1 MTGEQLIVFGVLAAT
16 LVLFVWNRWRYDLVA
31 LGALLACALT
41 GVVPADEV
49 FAGIGHPA
57 VISVAAV
64 LVLSRGLLNAGVVDS
79 VARRLMQVGDRP
91 WAQVAALTGIVAL
104 SSGFM
109 NNVGA
114 LALFMP
120 VAIWMSRQSGR
131 SPSYLLMPLAFGSLL
146 GGTLTL
152 IGTPPNL
159 IIAGYRAEAGEA
171 PFGMFAF
178 LPVGAAVTVAGVL
191 FIALLGWRLVP
202 RRQEQE
208 GNGDLFEISAYL
220 TEVRVPES
228 CKYAGR
234 TLHALINA
242 VEDEADVQ
250 VIALVRGDE
259 RQRMPSTYEVLREGD
274 ILLVEADSDS
284 LKALLDVTGVELA
297 ANVDEQEDKAQN
309 EQKAA
314 EQALEDERT
323 EKNHKSRHGEL
334 TLAEAII
341 SPGSILVGTTASGLD
356 LRERHGVNVLAVARQ
371 GQRLRQR
378 LGKIRFAT
386 GDILLLQA
394 REDALQSSLN
404 SLGCLPLAS
413 RGLSITTPRN
423 VLLASAIFAI
433 TLAII
438 AIGLVPAATALVTGA
453 LVMILVGLIPVGRI
467 YDSIDMSV
475 IVLVAAMLPVGQ
487 ALETSGG
494 SQLIADALLS
504 VGHSLPPA
512 ATLAL
517 LMVAVMLISNV
528 VNNAAAAV
536 LAAPVA
542 ISLARGM
549 DASVDPF
556 LMAVAIGASCAFLT
570 PIGHQSNTLVMAP
583 GGYRF
588 GDYWRLGLPLSILVV
603 LCAVPAILWIWPLS
617 SQWHR
622 CPASVGTQ
630 TTTKAEGK
638 LAH

>member
-31 LGALLACALT
+31 LAALLACALT
-41 GVVPADEV
+41 GVVPAEEV
-49 FAGIGHPA
+49 FAGLGHPA

-79 VARRLMQVGDRP
+79 VARRLMQVGERP

-220 TEVRVPES
+220 TEVRVPEG

-234 TLHALINA
+234 TLHALIGA
-242 VEDEADVQ
+242 VQDEADVQ
-250 VIALVRGDE
+250 VIALIRGDE

-297 ANVDEQEDKAQN
+297 ADVEEQENKAHE
-309 EQKAA
+309 EQEAA
-314 EQALEDERT
+314 EQAVEQ
-323 EKNHKSRHGEL
+323 EKAEKDHKSRHGEL
-334 TLAEAII
+334 TLAEAIV
-341 SPGSILVGTTASGLD
+341 SPGSMLVGTSASGLD

-378 LGKIRFAT
+378 LGEIRFAA

-423 VLLASAIFAI
+423 VMLASAIFAI
-433 TLAII
+433 TLASI
-438 AIGLVPAATALVTGA
+438 AFGLLPAATALVTGA
-453 LVMILVGLIPVGRI
+453 LVMILVGLIPLGRI
-467 YDSIDMSV
+467 YESIDMPV

-487 ALETSGG
+487 ALETTGG
-494 SQLIADALLS
+494 SQLIADALLEL
-504 VGHSLPPA
+504 GQSLPAA

-603 LCAVPAILWIWPLS
+603 LCAVPAILWIWPL
-617 SQWHR
+617 
-622 CPASVGTQ
+622 
-630 TTTKAEGK
+630 
-638 LAH
+638 

>member
-31 LGALLACALT
+31 LAALLACALT
-41 GVVPADEV
+41 GVVPAEEV
-49 FAGIGHPA
+49 FAGLGHPA

-79 VARRLMQVGDRP
+79 VARRLMQVGERP

-220 TEVRVPES
+220 TEVRVPEG

-234 TLHALINA
+234 TLHALIGA
-242 VEDEADVQ
+242 VQDEADVQ
-250 VIALVRGDE
+250 VIALIRGDE
-259 RQRMPSTYEVLREGD
+259 RQRMPSTYEVLRESD

-297 ANVDEQEDKAQN
+297 ADVEEQENKAHDEQE
-309 EQKAA
+309 AA
-314 EQALEDERT
+314 EQAVEQ
-323 EKNHKSRHGEL
+323 EKAEKGHKSRHGEL
-334 TLAEAII
+334 TLAEAIV
-341 SPGSILVGTTASGLD
+341 SPGSMLVGTSASGLD

-378 LGKIRFAT
+378 LGEIRFAA
-386 GDILLLQA
+386 GDILLMQA

-423 VLLASAIFAI
+423 VMLASAIFAI
-433 TLAII
+433 TLASI
-438 AIGLVPAATALVTGA
+438 AFGLLPAATALVTGA
-453 LVMILVGLIPVGRI
+453 LVMILVGLIP
-467 YDSIDMSV
+467 
-475 IVLVAAMLPVGQ
+475 LVAAMLPVGQ
-487 ALETSGG
+487 ALETTGG
-494 SQLIADALLS
+494 SQLIADALLEL
-504 VGHSLPPA
+504 GQSLPAA

-542 ISLARGM
+542 ITLARGM

-603 LCAVPAILWIWPLS
+603 LCAVPAILWIWPL
-617 SQWHR
+617 
-622 CPASVGTQ
+622 
-630 TTTKAEGK
+630 
-638 LAH
+638 

>member
-220 TEVRVPES
+220 TEVRVPEG

-234 TLHALINA
+234 TLHALIGA
-242 VEDEADVQ
+242 VKEEADVQ

-297 ANVDEQEDKAQN
+297 ANVDEHDDEAREERDAT
-309 EQKAA
+309 
-314 EQALEDERT
+314 EQAVEQ
-323 EKNHKSRHGEL
+323 EKALKSHKSRHGEL

-378 LGKIRFAT
+378 LGKIRFAA
-386 GDILLLQA
+386 GDILLLQT
-394 REDALQSSLN
+394 REDALQSTLN
-404 SLGCLPLAS
+404 NLGCLPLAS

-423 VLLASAIFAI
+423 VLLASAVFAI
-433 TLAII
+433 TLATI
-438 AIGLVPAATALVTGA
+438 AFGLLPAATALVTGA

-467 YDSIDMSV
+467 YESIDMPV

-504 VGHSLPPA
+504 VGQSLPAA

-549 DASVDPF
+549 DVSVAPF

-603 LCAVPAILWIWPLS
+603 LCAVPAILWIWPL
-617 SQWHR
+617 
-622 CPASVGTQ
+622 
-630 TTTKAEGK
+630 
-638 LAH
+638 

>member
-31 LGALLACALT
+31 LAALLACALT
-41 GVVPADEV
+41 GVVPAEEV
-49 FAGIGHPA
+49 FAGLGHPA

-79 VARRLMQVGDRP
+79 VARRLMQVGERP

-220 TEVRVPES
+220 TEVRVPEG

-234 TLHALINA
+234 TLHALIGA

-250 VIALVRGDE
+250 VIALIRGDE

-297 ANVDEQEDKAQN
+297 ADVEEQENKARDEQE
-309 EQKAA
+309 AA
-314 EQALEDERT
+314 EQAVEQEKA

-334 TLAEAII
+334 TLAEAIV
-341 SPGSILVGTTASGLD
+341 SPGSMLVGTSASGLD

-378 LGKIRFAT
+378 LGEIRFAA

-423 VLLASAIFAI
+423 VMLASAIFAI
-433 TLAII
+433 TLASI
-438 AIGLVPAATALVTGA
+438 AFGLLPAATALVTGA
-453 LVMILVGLIPVGRI
+453 LVMILVGLIPLGRI
-467 YDSIDMSV
+467 YESIDMPV

-487 ALETSGG
+487 ALETTGG
-494 SQLIADALLS
+494 SQLIADALLEL
-504 VGHSLPPA
+504 GQSLPAA

-549 DASVDPF
+549 DASVAPF

-603 LCAVPAILWIWPLS
+603 LCAVPTILWIWPL
-617 SQWHR
+617 
-622 CPASVGTQ
+622 
-630 TTTKAEGK
+630 
-638 LAH
+638 

>member
-1 MTGEQLIVFGVLAAT
+1 MKYMTGEQLIVFGVLAAT

-31 LGALLACALT
+31 LAALLACALT
-41 GVVPADEV
+41 GVVPAEEV
-49 FAGIGHPA
+49 FAGLGHPA

-79 VARRLMQVGDRP
+79 VARRLMQVGERP
-91 WAQVAALTGIVAL
+91 WAHVAALTGIVAL

-220 TEVRVPES
+220 TEVRVPEG

-234 TLHALINA
+234 TLHALIGA
-242 VEDEADVQ
+242 VQDEADVQ
-250 VIALVRGDE
+250 VIALIRGDE

-297 ANVDEQEDKAQN
+297 ADVEEQENKAHDEQE
-309 EQKAA
+309 AA
-314 EQALEDERT
+314 EQAVEQEKA

-334 TLAEAII
+334 TLAEAIV
-341 SPGSILVGTTASGLD
+341 SPGSMLVGTSASGLD

-378 LGKIRFAT
+378 LGEIRFAA

-423 VLLASAIFAI
+423 VMLASAIFAI
-433 TLAII
+433 TLASI
-438 AIGLVPAATALVTGA
+438 AFGLLPAATALVTGA
-453 LVMILVGLIPVGRI
+453 LVMILVGLIPLGRI
-467 YDSIDMSV
+467 YESIDMPV

-487 ALETSGG
+487 ALETTGG
-494 SQLIADALLS
+494 SQLIADALLEL
-504 VGHSLPPA
+504 GQSLPAA
-512 ATLAL
+512 ATLAQ

-603 LCAVPAILWIWPLS
+603 LCAVPAILWIWPL
-617 SQWHR
+617 
-622 CPASVGTQ
+622 
-630 TTTKAEGK
+630 
-638 LAH
+638 

>member
-1 MTGEQLIVFGVLAAT
+1 MTGDQLIVFGVLAAT
-16 LVLFVWNRWRYDLVA
+16 LVLFIWNRWRYDLVA
-31 LGALLACALT
+31 LGALLACALS
-41 GVVPADEV
+41 GVVPAGEV
-49 FAGIGHPA
+49 FAGLAHPA

-79 VARRLMQVGDRP
+79 VARRLMQVGERP

-146 GGTLTL
+146 GGMLTL

-171 PFGMFAF
+171 PFGMFDF
-178 LPVGAAVTVAGVL
+178 LPVGAAVTLAGVV

-220 TEVRVPES
+220 TEVRVPEG

-242 VEDEADVQ
+242 VRDEADVQ
-250 VIALVRGDE
+250 VIALIRGEE
-259 RQRMPSTYEVLREGD
+259 RQRMPSTYEVLREAD

-297 ANVDEQEDKAQN
+297 ADSDGQKDKPDDEP
-309 EQKAA
+309 AA
-314 EQALEDERT
+314 EQGQG
-323 EKNHKSRHGEL
+323 EKKAKDRHGEL
-334 TLAEAII
+334 TLAEAIVT
-341 SPGSILVGTTASGLD
+341 PGSMLVGTTASGLD

-378 LGKIRFAT
+378 LGQIRFAA
-386 GDILLLQA
+386 GDILLVQA
-394 REDALQSSLN
+394 RENALQVSL
-404 SLGCLPLAS
+404 SGLGCLPLAS

-423 VLLASAIFAI
+423 VLLASAIFAL
-433 TLAII
+433 TLSVI
-438 AIGLVPAATALVTGA
+438 ALGLLPAAVALVTGA
-453 LVMILVGLIPVGRI
+453 LVMILVGLIPLGRI
-467 YDSIDMSV
+467 YESIDMPV
-475 IVLVAAMLPVGQ
+475 IVLVAAMLPVGE
-487 ALETSGG
+487 ALETTGG
-494 SQLIADALLS
+494 SQLIADALL
-504 VGHSLPPA
+504 GLGQSLPAA

-542 ISLARGM
+542 ISLARGLE
-549 DASVDPF
+549 ASVDPF

-603 LCAVPAILWIWPLS
+603 LCAVPAILWVWPL
-617 SQWHR
+617 
-622 CPASVGTQ
+622 
-630 TTTKAEGK
+630 
-638 LAH
+638 

>member
-31 LGALLACALT
+31 IAALLACALT

-49 FAGIGHPA
+49 FSGLGHPA

-79 VARRLMQVGDRP
+79 VARRLMQVGERP

-242 VEDEADVQ
+242 VKDEADVQ

-259 RQRMPSTYEVLREGD
+259 RQRMPSTYEVLREDD

-297 ANVDEQEDKAQN
+297 ANADEQDDEA
-309 EQKAA
+309 EA
-314 EQALEDERT
+314 EQQAT
-323 EKNHKSRHGEL
+323 EQAVEQGKTRKSHKSRHTEL
-334 TLAEAII
+334 TLAEAIV
-341 SPGSILVGTTASGLD
+341 SPRSMLVGTTASGLD

-378 LGKIRFAT
+378 LGKIRFAS

-433 TLAII
+433 TLACI
-438 AIGLVPAATALVTGA
+438 AFGLVPAATTLVTGA
-453 LVMILVGLIPVGRI
+453 LVMILVGLIPLGGI
-467 YDSIDMSV
+467 YDSIDMPV

-494 SQLIADALLS
+494 SQLIADALLEL
-504 VGHSLPPA
+504 GQSLPAA

-549 DASVDPF
+549 EVSVDPF

-603 LCAVPAILWIWPLS
+603 LCAVPTILWIWPL
-617 SQWHR
+617 
-622 CPASVGTQ
+622 
-630 TTTKAEGK
+630 
-638 LAH
+638 

>member
-1 MTGEQLIVFGVLAAT
+1 MKYMTGEQLIVFGVLAAT

-31 LGALLACALT
+31 LAALLACALT
-41 GVVPADEV
+41 GVVPPEEV
-49 FAGIGHPA
+49 FAGLGHPA

-79 VARRLMQVGDRP
+79 VARRLMQVGERP

-220 TEVRVPES
+220 TEVRVPEG

-234 TLHALINA
+234 TLHALIGA
-242 VEDEADVQ
+242 VQDEADVQ
-250 VIALVRGDE
+250 VIALIRGDE

-297 ANVDEQEDKAQN
+297 ADVEEQENRARDEQE
-309 EQKAA
+309 AA
-314 EQALEDERT
+314 EQAVEQEKA

-334 TLAEAII
+334 TLAEAIV
-341 SPGSILVGTTASGLD
+341 SPGSMLVGTSASGLD

-378 LGKIRFAT
+378 LGEIRFAA
-386 GDILLLQA
+386 GDILLLQT
-394 REDALQSSLN
+394 REDALQSTLN

-423 VLLASAIFAI
+423 VLLASAVFAI
-433 TLAII
+433 TLATI
-438 AIGLVPAATALVTGA
+438 AFGLLPAATALVTGA

-467 YDSIDMSV
+467 YESIDMPV

-487 ALETSGG
+487 ALETTGG
-494 SQLIADALLS
+494 SQLIADALLEL
-504 VGHSLPPA
+504 GQSLPAA

-603 LCAVPAILWIWPLS
+603 LCAVPAILWIWPL
-617 SQWHR
+617 
-622 CPASVGTQ
+622 
-630 TTTKAEGK
+630 
-638 LAH
+638 

>member
-1 MTGEQLIVFGVLAAT
+1 MTGDQLIVFGVLAAT
-16 LVLFVWNRWRYDLVA
+16 LVLFIWNRWRYDLVA
-31 LGALLACALT
+31 LGALLACALS
-41 GVVPADEV
+41 GVVPAGEV
-49 FAGIGHPA
+49 FAGLAHPA

-79 VARRLMQVGDRP
+79 VARRLMQVGERP

-146 GGTLTL
+146 GGMLTL

-171 PFGMFAF
+171 PFGMFDF
-178 LPVGAAVTVAGVL
+178 LPVGAAVTLAGVV

-220 TEVRVPES
+220 TEVRVPEG

-242 VEDEADVQ
+242 VRDEADVQ
-250 VIALVRGDE
+250 VIALIRGEE
-259 RQRMPSTYEVLREGD
+259 RQRMPSTYEVLREAD

-297 ANVDEQEDKAQN
+297 ADSDGQKDKPDDEP
-309 EQKAA
+309 AA
-314 EQALEDERT
+314 EQGQG
-323 EKNHKSRHGEL
+323 EKKAKDRHGEL
-334 TLAEAII
+334 TLAEAIVT
-341 SPGSILVGTTASGLD
+341 PGSMLVGTTASGLD

-378 LGKIRFAT
+378 LGQIRFAA
-386 GDILLLQA
+386 GDILLVQA
-394 REDALQSSLN
+394 RENALQASL
-404 SLGCLPLAS
+404 SGLGCLPLAS

-423 VLLASAIFAI
+423 VLLASAIFAL
-433 TLAII
+433 TLGVI
-438 AIGLVPAATALVTGA
+438 ALGLLPAAVALVTGA
-453 LVMILVGLIPVGRI
+453 LVMILVGLIPLGRI
-467 YDSIDMSV
+467 YESIDMPV
-475 IVLVAAMLPVGQ
+475 IVLVAAMLPVGE
-487 ALETSGG
+487 ALETTGG
-494 SQLIADALLS
+494 SQLIADALL
-504 VGHSLPPA
+504 GLGQSLPAA

-542 ISLARGM
+542 ISLARGLE
-549 DASVDPF
+549 ASVDPF

-603 LCAVPAILWIWPLS
+603 LCAVPAILWVWPL
-617 SQWHR
+617 
-622 CPASVGTQ
+622 
-630 TTTKAEGK
+630 
-638 LAH
+638 

>member
-242 VEDEADVQ
+242 VKDEADVQ

-297 ANVDEQEDKAQN
+297 ANVDEHDDEAREERDTTEQIVEQEKAR
-309 EQKAA
+309 KS
-314 EQALEDERT
+314 
-323 EKNHKSRHGEL
+323 HKSRHGEL

-386 GDILLLQA
+386 GDILLLQTC
-394 REDALQSSLN
+394 EDALQSTLN
-404 SLGCLPLAS
+404 NLGCLPLAS

-423 VLLASAIFAI
+423 VLLASAVFAI
-433 TLAII
+433 TLATI
-438 AIGLVPAATALVTGA
+438 AFGLLPAATALVTGA

-467 YDSIDMSV
+467 YESIDMPV

-504 VGHSLPPA
+504 VGQSLPAA

-603 LCAVPAILWIWPLS
+603 LCAVPTILWIWPL
-617 SQWHR
+617 
-622 CPASVGTQ
+622 
-630 TTTKAEGK
+630 
-638 LAH
+638 

>member
-49 FAGIGHPA
+49 FSGIGHPA

-208 GNGDLFEISAYL
+208 GSGDLFEISAYL

-242 VEDEADVQ
+242 VKDEADVQ

-297 ANVDEQEDKAQN
+297 ANVDEHDDATQ
-309 EQKAA
+309 A
-314 EQALEDERT
+314 EQLETEQAVEEERAR
-323 EKNHKSRHGEL
+323 KSHKSRHGEL
-334 TLAEAII
+334 TLAEAIV
-341 SPGSILVGTTASGLD
+341 SPRSMLVGTTASGLD

-378 LGKIRFAT
+378 LGQIRFAA

-394 REDALQSSLN
+394 RENALQSSLN

-433 TLAII
+433 TLATI
-438 AIGLVPAATALVTGA
+438 AFGLVPAATALVTGA
-453 LVMILVGLIPVGRI
+453 LVMILVGLIPLGGI
-467 YDSIDMSV
+467 YESIDMPV

-494 SQLIADALLS
+494 SQLIAEALL
-504 VGHSLPPA
+504 GLGQSLPPA
-512 ATLAL
+512 GTLAL

-549 DASVDPF
+549 DVSVDPF

-603 LCAVPAILWIWPLS
+603 LCAVPTILWIWPL
-617 SQWHR
+617 
-622 CPASVGTQ
+622 
-630 TTTKAEGK
+630 
-638 LAH
+638 

>member
-49 FAGIGHPA
+49 FSGIGHPA

-79 VARRLMQVGDRP
+79 VARRLMQVGERP

-284 LKALLDVTGVELA
+284 LKALLDVTGVALA
-297 ANVDEQEDKAQN
+297 AHVDEQDEKAQK
-309 EQKAA
+309 EQEAA
-314 EQALEDERT
+314 EQAVEDEKT

-334 TLAEAII
+334 TLAEAIV

-378 LGKIRFAT
+378 LGKIRFAS

-433 TLAII
+433 TLACI
-438 AIGLVPAATALVTGA
+438 AFGLVPAATALVTGA
-453 LVMILVGLIPVGRI
+453 LVMILVGLIPMGRI
-467 YDSIDMSV
+467 YDSIDMPV
-475 IVLVAAMLPVGQ
+475 IVLVAAMLPVGE
-487 ALETSGG
+487 ALESSGG
-494 SQLIADALLS
+494 SQLIAETLL
-504 VGHSLPPA
+504 GLGQSLPAA

-549 DASVDPF
+549 DVSADPF

-603 LCAVPAILWIWPLS
+603 LCAVPAILWIWPL
-617 SQWHR
+617 
-622 CPASVGTQ
+622 
-630 TTTKAEGK
+630 
-638 LAH
+638 

>member
-1 MTGEQLIVFGVLAAT
+1 MTGEQLIVFGVLGAT

-159 IIAGYRAEAGEA
+159 IIAGYRAEAGES

-220 TEVRVPES
+220 TEVRVPEG

-234 TLHALINA
+234 TLHALIGA
-242 VEDEADVQ
+242 VKEEADVQ

-297 ANVDEQEDKAQN
+297 ANVDEHDDEAREERDAT
-309 EQKAA
+309 
-314 EQALEDERT
+314 EQAVEQ
-323 EKNHKSRHGEL
+323 EKARKSHKSRHGEL

-378 LGKIRFAT
+378 LGKIRFAA
-386 GDILLLQA
+386 GDILLLQT
-394 REDALQSSLN
+394 REDALQSTLN

-423 VLLASAIFAI
+423 VLLASAVFAI
-433 TLAII
+433 TLATI
-438 AIGLVPAATALVTGA
+438 AFGLLPAATALVTGA

-467 YDSIDMSV
+467 YESIDMPV

-504 VGHSLPPA
+504 VGQSLPAA

-603 LCAVPAILWIWPLS
+603 LCAVPTILWIWPL
-617 SQWHR
+617 
-622 CPASVGTQ
+622 
-630 TTTKAEGK
+630 
-638 LAH
+638 

>member
-31 LGALLACALT
+31 LAALLACALT
-41 GVVPADEV
+41 GVVPAEEV
-49 FAGIGHPA
+49 FAGLGHPA

-79 VARRLMQVGDRP
+79 VARRLMQVGERP

-220 TEVRVPES
+220 TEVRVPEG

-234 TLHALINA
+234 TLHALIGA
-242 VEDEADVQ
+242 VQDEADVQ
-250 VIALVRGDE
+250 VIALIRGDE

-297 ANVDEQEDKAQN
+297 ADVEEQENRARDEQE
-309 EQKAA
+309 AA
-314 EQALEDERT
+314 EQAVEQEKA

-334 TLAEAII
+334 TLAEAIV
-341 SPGSILVGTTASGLD
+341 SPGSMLVGTSASGLD

-378 LGKIRFAT
+378 LGEIRFAA
-386 GDILLLQA
+386 GDILLLQT
-394 REDALQSSLN
+394 REDALQSTLN

-423 VLLASAIFAI
+423 VLLASAVFAI
-433 TLAII
+433 TLATI
-438 AIGLVPAATALVTGA
+438 AFGLLPAATALVTGA

-467 YDSIDMSV
+467 YESIDMPV

-504 VGHSLPPA
+504 VGQSLPAA

-603 LCAVPAILWIWPLS
+603 LCAVPAILWIWPL
-617 SQWHR
+617 
-622 CPASVGTQ
+622 
-630 TTTKAEGK
+630 
-638 LAH
+638 

>member
-31 LGALLACALT
+31 LAALLACALT
-41 GVVPADEV
+41 GVVPAEEV
-49 FAGIGHPA
+49 FAGLGHPA

-64 LVLSRGLLNAGVVDS
+64 LVLSRDLLNAGVVDS
-79 VARRLMQVGDRP
+79 VARRLMQVGERP

-220 TEVRVPES
+220 TEVRVPEG

-234 TLHALINA
+234 TLHALIGA
-242 VEDEADVQ
+242 VQDEADVQ
-250 VIALVRGDE
+250 VIALIRGDE

-297 ANVDEQEDKAQN
+297 ADVEEQENKARDEQE
-309 EQKAA
+309 AA
-314 EQALEDERT
+314 EQAVEQEKA

-334 TLAEAII
+334 TLAEAIV
-341 SPGSILVGTTASGLD
+341 SPGSMLVGTSASGLD

-378 LGKIRFAT
+378 LGEIRFAA

-423 VLLASAIFAI
+423 VMLASAIFAI
-433 TLAII
+433 TLASI
-438 AIGLVPAATALVTGA
+438 AFGLLPAATALVTGA
-453 LVMILVGLIPVGRI
+453 LVMILVGLIPLGRI
-467 YDSIDMSV
+467 YESIDMPV

-487 ALETSGG
+487 ALETTGG
-494 SQLIADALLS
+494 SQLIADALLEL
-504 VGHSLPPA
+504 GQSLPAA

-603 LCAVPAILWIWPLS
+603 LCAVPTILWIWPL
-617 SQWHR
+617 
-622 CPASVGTQ
+622 
-630 TTTKAEGK
+630 
-638 LAH
+638 

>member
-49 FAGIGHPA
+49 FSGIGHPA

-79 VARRLMQVGDRP
+79 VARRLMQVGERP

-242 VEDEADVQ
+242 VKDEADVQ

-467 YDSIDMSV
+467 YDSIDMPV
-475 IVLVAAMLPVGQ
+475 IVLVAAMLPVGE
-487 ALETSGG
+487 ALESSGG
-494 SQLIADALLS
+494 SQLIAETLLEL
-504 VGHSLPPA
+504 GQSLPAA

-549 DASVDPF
+549 DVSADPF

-603 LCAVPAILWIWPLS
+603 LCAVPAILWIWPL
-617 SQWHR
+617 
-622 CPASVGTQ
+622 
-630 TTTKAEGK
+630 
-638 LAH
+638 

>member
-49 FAGIGHPA
+49 FSGIGHPA

-79 VARRLMQVGDRP
+79 VARRLMQVGERP

-242 VEDEADVQ
+242 VKDEADVQ

-323 EKNHKSRHGEL
+323 EKNHKSWHGEL

-433 TLAII
+433 TLACI
-438 AIGLVPAATALVTGA
+438 AFGLVPAATALVTGA
-453 LVMILVGLIPVGRI
+453 LVMILVGLIPMGRI
-467 YDSIDMSV
+467 YDSIDMPV
-475 IVLVAAMLPVGQ
+475 IVLVAAMLPVGE
-487 ALETSGG
+487 ALESSGG
-494 SQLIADALLS
+494 SQLIAETLLEL
-504 VGHSLPPA
+504 GQSLPAA

-549 DASVDPF
+549 DVSADPF

-603 LCAVPAILWIWPLS
+603 LCAVPAILWIWPL
-617 SQWHR
+617 
-622 CPASVGTQ
+622 
-630 TTTKAEGK
+630 
-638 LAH
+638 

>member
-31 LGALLACALT
+31 LAALLACALT
-41 GVVPADEV
+41 GVVPAEEV
-49 FAGIGHPA
+49 FAGLGHPA

-79 VARRLMQVGDRP
+79 VARRLMQVGERP

-220 TEVRVPES
+220 TEVRVPEG

-234 TLHALINA
+234 TLHALIGA

-250 VIALVRGDE
+250 VIALIRGDE

-297 ANVDEQEDKAQN
+297 ADVEEQENKAHDEQE
-309 EQKAA
+309 AA
-314 EQALEDERT
+314 EQAVEQ
-323 EKNHKSRHGEL
+323 EKAEKDHKSRHGEL
-334 TLAEAII
+334 TLAEAIV
-341 SPGSILVGTTASGLD
+341 SPGSMLVGTSASGLD

-378 LGKIRFAT
+378 LGEIRFAA

-423 VLLASAIFAI
+423 VMLASAIFAI
-433 TLAII
+433 TLASI
-438 AIGLVPAATALVTGA
+438 AFGLLPAATALVTGA
-453 LVMILVGLIPVGRI
+453 LVMILVGLIPLGRI
-467 YDSIDMSV
+467 YESIDVPV

-487 ALETSGG
+487 ALETTGG
-494 SQLIADALLS
+494 SQLIADALLEL
-504 VGHSLPPA
+504 GQSLPAA

-603 LCAVPAILWIWPLS
+603 LCAVPAILWIWPL
-617 SQWHR
+617 
-622 CPASVGTQ
+622 
-630 TTTKAEGK
+630 
-638 LAH
+638 

>member
-1 MTGEQLIVFGVLAAT
+1 MTGEQLIVFSVLAAT

-49 FAGIGHPA
+49 FSGIGHPA

-79 VARRLMQVGDRP
+79 VARRLMQVGERP

-171 PFGMFAF
+171 PFGIFAF

-603 LCAVPAILWIWPLS
+603 LCAVPAILWIWPL
-617 SQWHR
+617 
-622 CPASVGTQ
+622 
-630 TTTKAEGK
+630 
-638 LAH
+638 

>member
-31 LGALLACALT
+31 LAALLACALT
-41 GVVPADEV
+41 GVVPAEEV
-49 FAGIGHPA
+49 FAGLGHPA

-79 VARRLMQVGDRP
+79 VARRLMQVGERP

-220 TEVRVPES
+220 TEVRVPEG

-234 TLHALINA
+234 TLHALIGA
-242 VEDEADVQ
+242 VQDEADVQ
-250 VIALVRGDE
+250 VIALIRGDE

-297 ANVDEQEDKAQN
+297 ADVEEQENKARDEQE
-309 EQKAA
+309 AA
-314 EQALEDERT
+314 EQAVEQEKA

-334 TLAEAII
+334 TLAEAIV
-341 SPGSILVGTTASGLD
+341 SPGSMLVGTSASGLD

-378 LGKIRFAT
+378 LGEIRFAA

-423 VLLASAIFAI
+423 VMLASAIFAI
-433 TLAII
+433 TLASI
-438 AIGLVPAATALVTGA
+438 AFGLLPAATALVTGA
-453 LVMILVGLIPVGRI
+453 LVMILVGLIPLGRI
-467 YDSIDMSV
+467 YESIDMPV

-487 ALETSGG
+487 ALETTGG
-494 SQLIADALLS
+494 SQLIADALLEL
-504 VGHSLPPA
+504 GQSLPAA

-603 LCAVPAILWIWPLS
+603 LCAVPAILWIWPL
-617 SQWHR
+617 
-622 CPASVGTQ
+622 
-630 TTTKAEGK
+630 
-638 LAH
+638 